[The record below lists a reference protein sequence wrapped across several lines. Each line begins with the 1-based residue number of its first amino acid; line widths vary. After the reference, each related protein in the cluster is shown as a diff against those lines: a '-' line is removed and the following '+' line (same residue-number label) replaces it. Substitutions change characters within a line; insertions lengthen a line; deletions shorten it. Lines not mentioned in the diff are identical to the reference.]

1 MATAKWDGTRW
12 RLRVSIDGKVR
23 SYSSTTPG
31 RKGKAE
37 VEEKAYKQ
45 RRLTEVCKFSL
56 AWERY
61 LEEVRHLTGPEN
73 YKNTE
78 SIGRIYLIPRIGD
91 RKLTQLRLNDYQEI
105 LWSVTKQDGSPL
117 SKKTIG
123 NIRGTL
129 VNFSKFCERSGL
141 MDRSLSEL
149 RIPKDAPKKG
159 KQILQPDEA
168 RRLMNDFDDEWYIHM
183 WRFLLCT
190 GMRPGEALG
199 LMWSDIH
206 DGTVTIRRAINYR
219 GRTTEGKNENAKRT
233 FYLNS
238 ILDKILADQKDLT
251 WRLNS
256 DFVFCNHAGK
266 ASVQTTASKSWYRIA
281 RQMGSK
287 TSPYCL
293 RHTFISFMAQ
303 SLPEQALKALV
314 GHSVNM
320 DTYGVYA
327 KAVNGDA
334 QRTAEQVN
342 ITLVEKIT

>member
-1 MATAKWDGTRW
+1 MATAKWDGRRW
-12 RLRVSIDGKVR
+12 RLRVSIDGKLR

-45 RRLTEVCKFSL
+45 RRLTEVCKFAL

-61 LEEVRHLTGPEN
+61 LEEVRHLTGAEN
-73 YKNTE
+73 YKNIE
-78 SIGRIYLIPRIGD
+78 SIGRIYLLPRIGD
-91 RKLTQLRLNDYQEI
+91 RKLTQLRHNDYQEI

-117 SKKTIG
+117 SKKTIE
-123 NIRGTL
+123 NIRGAL

-141 MDRSLSEL
+141 MDKPLTEL
-149 RIPKDAPKKG
+149 RVPKDAPKQG
-159 KQILQPDEA
+159 KQILQPEEA
-168 RRLMNDFDDEWYIHM
+168 RRLMNDFEDEWYINL

-190 GMRPGEALG
+190 GMRPGEAMG
-199 LMWSDIH
+199 LMWSDVK
-206 DGTVTIRRAINYR
+206 DGVVTIRRSINYW
-219 GRTTEGKNENAKRT
+219 GRVTDGKNENAKRS

-238 ILDKILADQKDLT
+238 ILDKILDDQKTRT

-256 DFVFCNHAGK
+256 DYIFCNHAGK
-266 ASVQTTASKSWYRIA
+266 AAVQTTAAKSWYRIA

-287 TSPYCL
+287 TSPYSL

-314 GHSVNM
+314 GHSVKM